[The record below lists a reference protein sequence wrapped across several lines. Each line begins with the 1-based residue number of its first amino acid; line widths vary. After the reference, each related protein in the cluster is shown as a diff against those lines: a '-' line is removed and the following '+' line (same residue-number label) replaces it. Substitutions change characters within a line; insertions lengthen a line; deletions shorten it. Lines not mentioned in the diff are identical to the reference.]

1 MKSRQGKEAPVAW
14 VARFAVAARELFPYA
29 RLGRE
34 TVGRLLPTVTVLWRQ
49 GISPEIAART
59 LCQCNG
65 REIVPNPEVTPA
77 AVQGPRGATRGEPF
91 GVDQVRPKPAPKP
104 RAPRKPRPPKGAS
117 CPPDQA
123 PCKLGLIGFACGLPA
138 LLVLAA
144 VTGRPVP
151 RVARYCLASAS
162 RLRPSHDPLRGFRPR
177 PDYPV
182 GVQERDYQRDKAEQL
197 KVQSIAQNMIPA
209 LVFNGAPGAIDGP
222 PVVTEDGIVLGG
234 NGRSMAL
241 QLHYAQGGQ
250 SAADFLRD
258 HAGLFGFSRA
268 QVEALPDPVV
278 VRVIPTEQPTNPREL
293 RELVRLLNVPLT
305 QALDIRSESVAEAQ
319 RLSEEVFAILAAA
332 LAEPDATL
340 RDYLS
345 SRDSRALA
353 AALRRSGILTDNN
366 AKRYLTVDGFSDDGK
381 TFVERILTAALVP
394 DAALLDR
401 AGPQLVGTLARS
413 APWLLSA
420 AAAGADW
427 DLRPALRAGLA
438 DLVDLRHAGAP
449 SVDAF
454 LRQVA
459 IEPPRVLSVP
469 SGPDVLRLLYDTAG
483 KPQTL
488 ARFARRYAE
497 LASAHPTAQGGLFPA
512 EKRSAKQALGEAIQL
527 VRG

>member
-1 MKSRQGKEAPVAW
+1 MKSRQGREAPVAW
-14 VARFAVAARELFPYA
+14 VARFAVAARDLFPNA
-29 RLGRE
+29 NLGRE
-34 TVGRLLPTVTVLWRQ
+34 TVARLLPSVTRLWRE

-59 LCQCNG
+59 LCRCNG
-65 REIVPNPEVTPA
+65 RDIVPNPDVTPA
-77 AVQGPRGATRGEPF
+77 AVRGPRGAKRGEPF
-91 GVDQVRPKPAPKP
+91 GVEDVRSKPAPKP
-104 RAPRKPRPPKGAS
+104 RAPRKPRPPKGAA

-123 PCKLGLIGFACGLPA
+123 ACQLGLIGNACGLPA

-144 VTGRPVP
+144 GTGRPVP
-151 RVARYCLASAS
+151 RVARYCLASAG
-162 RLRPSHDPLRGFRPR
+162 RLRPSHDPLRGFRPH

-182 GVQERDYQRDKAEQL
+182 NVQERDYQRDKAEQL
-197 KVQSIAQNMIPA
+197 KVQSIAQNMIPE

-241 QLHYAQGGQ
+241 QLHYAQGGHT
-250 SAADFLRD
+250 AADFLRD

-268 QVEALPDPVV
+268 QVEGVADPVV
-278 VRVIPTEQPTNPREL
+278 VRVIPTDSPANPRQL

-332 LAEPDATL
+332 LSDPDASL

-345 SRDSRALA
+345 SRESRTLA
-353 AALRRSGILTDNN
+353 AALRRSGIVTDNN
-366 AKRYLTVDGFSDDGK
+366 AKRYLTADGFSDDGK

-401 AGPQLVGTLARS
+401 AGPQLVGTIARS
-413 APWLLSA
+413 APWLLGA

-427 DLRPALRAGLA
+427 DLRPALRASLA
-438 DLVDLRHAGAP
+438 DLVDLRSAGAP

-459 IEPPRVLSVP
+459 IEPPRVLAVP
-469 SGPDVLRLLYDTAG
+469 NGPDVLRLLFDAAG
-483 KPQTL
+483 KPL
-488 ARFARRYAE
+488 LFARFARRYAE
-497 LASAHPTAQGGLFPA
+497 LANAHPTAQGGLFA
-512 EKRSAKQALGEAIQL
+512 TEKLSANQALIQSIQSM
-527 VRG
+527 RG